1 MVWQNR
7 VQHLHAAGK
16 KPTATQ
22 RCTAIQSAVPAAFY
36 LYTDTHPFHDGNP
49 AVSRKFPG
57 RFQSGSQPAFR
68 LLDTIVDSRGGSIT
82 RPTEG
87 MLRVWILWVE

>member
-7 VQHLHAAGK
+7 VQHLQAVGRNQPQPNGVPPYNQSSQRHFISIPIHTLSMTG
-16 KPTATQ
+16 TQ
-22 RCTAIQSAVPAAFY
+22 
-36 LYTDTHPFHDGNP
+36 PFPENFL
-49 AVSRKFPG
+49 AVS
-57 RFQSGSQPAFR
+57 SQAAFR